1 MDELS
6 IVAFAIL
13 SAIDWSAFLREP
25 IPELTRQ
32 PWLTAIV
39 PLAVVGACAGW
50 GIEAWTHR
58 LMPVPTEKRNRA
70 RIVLC
75 CATAIIWGLYGW
87 MVIHAQSLQLD
98 EVLPHRL
105 WETGRLAFH
114 LVFISLLIAATVTDL
129 RDYVIPDEIV
139 FPGIIIALCG
149 AFISGDFQII
159 HFWVDWSYAEPGLS
173 GPYIPL
179 WEQQHPHWHGLAW
192 SLAGGAIGAG
202 IIYLIRSISQFVL
215 QQESLGFGD
224 VTLMAM
230 IGCFLGWQPVVLT
243 ILIAPLYA
251 LAIGG
256 LTRIVIG
263 KTYVPYG
270 PYLSLS
276 ALIVLM
282 FWKWIWQAEILAEQ
296 PQAVPIVSLRRLF
309 GDWVGILWLA
319 GIGVGGMIILLVLLR
334 IFRQLPVP
342 GTKSTSHTTPVDS
355 TTDES
360 HS

>member
-1 MDELS
+1 MDALWLLAIS
-6 IVAFAIL
+6 IL
-13 SAIDWSAFLREP
+13 STIDWSGYLREP
-25 IPELTRQ
+25 IPELARQ
-32 PWLTAIV
+32 HWLTVFI
-39 PLAVVGACAGW
+39 PLVVTGACVGW
-50 GIEAWTHR
+50 GIECWTQRLTPLPRGKRHR
-58 LMPVPTEKRNRA
+58 ERFIICCSTA
-70 RIVLC
+70 VL
-75 CATAIIWGLYGW
+75 WGLYGW
-87 MVIHAQSLQLD
+87 MVVHAQSLKLD

-105 WETGRLAFH
+105 WEAGRLVYHLAF
-114 LVFISLLIAATVTDL
+114 IALLIAATVTDL
-129 RDYVIPDEIV
+129 REYVIPDEIV
-139 FPGIIIALCG
+139 IPGIIIALCG
-149 AFISGDFQII
+149 AFVSGDFQII

-192 SLAGGAIGAG
+192 SLAGGVIGAG

-224 VTLMAM
+224 VTLIAM

-243 ILIAPLYA
+243 ILLAPLYA

-263 KTYVPYG
+263 KTYIPYG

-282 FWKWIWQAEILAEQ
+282 FWRWIWQAEILAEQ
-296 PQAVPIVSLRRLF
+296 LQAAPIVSLRRLF
-309 GDWVGILWLA
+309 GDWVGILWMA

-342 GTKSTSHTTPVDS
+342 GRKTTSQSARIDS

-360 HS
+360 HP